1 MALPPRVYF
10 TLQEAAVRWDCS
22 LADIAGWASI
32 GRFDIMTAI
41 GPVNV
46 GHAVVAGYV
55 VVSVTD
61 IMQMFRR
68 CGTGPTKSVLRR
80 IRPKDQDEWI
90 MMMDPA
96 TGIEVT
102 LADLLIMADDVR
114 RFETEFDLLRRPAS
128 NIGSTA
134 RYDWDGNV
142 HHSDGADPRRGPSC
156 YTGGVAGRGPGMVR
170 GQQRKR
176 GGARRADDPPQAHTD
191 LEGAAGIVKAGTGSS
206 GQPRHRRVMLTS
218 ERPPPHA
225 PASAA
230 AERRWRLHPRLRAT
244 GSPLGEHSAAWSA
257 SGYGPTA
264 CQSSLGTRRH

>member
-10 TLQEAAVRWDCS
+10 TLQETAARWDCT

-55 VVSVTD
+55 MVSVTD

-68 CGTGPTKSVLRR
+68 CGTGPIMSVLRR
-80 IRPKDQDEWI
+80 IRPRDQDEWI
-90 MMMDPA
+90 MILDPA
-96 TGIEVT
+96 ERIEVT

-134 RYDWDGNV
+134 RYDWDGM
-142 HHSDGADPRRGPSC
+142 
-156 YTGGVAGRGPGMVR
+156 YITLMVR
-170 GQQRKR
+170 IHEEGLP
-176 GGARRADDPPQAHTD
+176 ATQA
-191 LEGAAGIVKAGTGSS
+191 E
-206 GQPRHRRVMLTS
+206 
-218 ERPPPHA
+218 
-225 PASAA
+225 
-230 AERRWRLHPRLRAT
+230 W
-244 GSPLGEHSAAWSA
+244 LGEVQEWFVANSE
-257 SGYGPTA
+257 SGEVPDERTI
-264 CQSSLGTRRH
+264 RRRLTPIWKALRGS